1 MIKGEALR
9 ARVAAMPGVH
19 RLRRPLGD
27 GRSFDL
33 HYVRAGPPSDCP
45 LLVVP
50 GGPGLASVL
59 PYHHL
64 RREAAA
70 RGLDVVMV
78 EHRGVGL
85 SRTDDNGDDLPF
97 SALTVEQVVEDLAA
111 VLDDCGVRWA
121 VVYGSSY
128 GTYLAQGL
136 GVRHPGRVRS
146 MVLDSP
152 MLSADDDH
160 AQRAALRELYLGG
173 PLTGLIDA
181 GIVAAE
187 ETGQVL
193 QVVHE
198 FGGKQQVE
206 RLLALMASGR
216 GAGVWRWLHGLGEL
230 ETTKV
235 NRFVMEFDLV
245 GAIAFGE
252 LGFAPEPDGEPLD
265 VNLYFADLAP
275 RYPPFRGEPFDLTT
289 ALRRFHWP
297 VAVLSGDNDI
307 RTPRSIAARIASLA
321 PDGVLVP
328 LADTGHSALDTHRRA
343 ALTAA
348 RIVADGGHRRLP
360 RLAPRLAALPRRGP
374 GKVLGRLLTARLVL
388 GRLISV

>member
-9 ARVAAMPGVH
+9 ARVAAMPGVR
-19 RLRRPLGD
+19 RLRRPVGD
-27 GRSFDL
+27 GRDFDL
-33 HYVRAGPPSDCP
+33 HYVRAGPPGDCP
-45 LLVVP
+45 LLVLP

-59 PYHHL
+59 PYHRL
-64 RREAAA
+64 RRDAAA

-97 SALTVEQVVEDLAA
+97 SALTVEQVIDDLAA
-111 VLDDCGVRWA
+111 VLDDCGVRRA

-136 GVRHPGRVRS
+136 GVRHPARVQS

-152 MLSADDDH
+152 MLSAHDDH
-160 AQRAALRELYLGG
+160 AQRAALRELYLNSS
-173 PLTGLIDA
+173 LTDLVDA

-198 FGGKQQVE
+198 FGGRPQVE
-206 RLLALMASGR
+206 RLLRLLADGR
-216 GAGVWRWLHGLGEL
+216 GQGVWRWLSGLGEL

-252 LGFAPEPDGEPLD
+252 LGFAPEPDGRPLD
-265 VNLYFADLAP
+265 VNLYFGALAAK
-275 RYPPFRGEPFDLTT
+275 YPPFRGEPFDLTT

-297 VAVLSGDNDI
+297 VSVLSGDNDI
-307 RTPRSIAARIASLA
+307 RTPRSIAARVASLA

-328 LADTGHSALDTHRRA
+328 LADTGHSALDTHRLA

-348 RIVADGGHRRLP
+348 RIVAGGGHRRLP
-360 RLAPRLAALPRRGP
+360 ELAPRLAALPRRGP
-374 GKVLGRLLTARLVL
+374 ARLLGNLLTARLAL